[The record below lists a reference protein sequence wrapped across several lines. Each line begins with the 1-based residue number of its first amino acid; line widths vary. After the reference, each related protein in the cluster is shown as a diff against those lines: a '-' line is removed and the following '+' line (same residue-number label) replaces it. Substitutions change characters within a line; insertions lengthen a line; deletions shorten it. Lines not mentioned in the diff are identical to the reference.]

1 MLLYRDYLLLLA
13 TSAALAILIF
23 STFNAL
29 LTDNTRDKYSVPL
42 MAVLEQKV
50 QKSGIT
56 REEPVRDDDVSVI
69 KKRELFEVDQERLK
83 KAQKDKGES
92 SSLSFFNTH
101 YCKEKSYIIE
111 LIALLR

>member
-1 MLLYRDYLLLLA
+1 
-13 TSAALAILIF
+13 
-23 STFNAL
+23 
-29 LTDNTRDKYSVPL
+29 

-92 SSLSFFNTH
+92 SSLSFFNTTA
-101 YCKEKSYIIE
+101 KKKVTS
-111 LIALLR
+111 LS